1 VVEGK
6 APHDVLLAYLH
17 GNQIA
22 ATFSKSLIDLMG
34 YDLSHNAR
42 IGNYCDI
49 RSGTMG
55 LPEARNSACSQLLE
69 LGPDKQWL
77 FFVDSDMG
85 FEPNALDLLIGVAE
99 KHKLPIVAGLAFAQ
113 REAISDG
120 RNGFRCFSAPT
131 IYDWMK
137 HEGPGTVDDGLSRM
151 TGRRH
156 YPVNTLLQ
164 CHGTGGA
171 CILIH
176 RSVLQAIKDAYGE
189 TWFNRVADGGEDL
202 TATASTHEIRTQMGE
217 DMSFSYRVMTLGI
230 PLYVHTGIRFTHFKN
245 LWVAEEDFWTSFIA
259 PPATERVDV
268 IVPVLHRPQNVKTL
282 MESLTATTGL
292 ANAYFV
298 CESGDTEEI
307 AEVKK
312 YGARALEHPGT
323 FAEKVNWAY
332 DFLTVDDTWTA
343 EAAEAQDKVPWILLV
358 GDDVR
363 FRPGWLD
370 QAMEVA
376 RRYNGEVIGTNDL
389 ANSRV
394 MRGEH
399 ATHMLIRRDYIDK
412 VGASWDGPGIV
423 CHPYH
428 HWYVDDEIV
437 CAAMQRNVFQS
448 ALGSQVEHMHPLA
461 GKAEL
466 DDVYRLGEAH
476 VKEDQAEFESR
487 ARAQLG
493 MSSGQP
499 NRATRRQKQPQ
510 PVR

>member
-1 VVEGK
+1 
-6 APHDVLLAYLH
+6 
-17 GNQIA
+17 
-22 ATFSKSLIDLMG
+22 
-34 YDLSHNAR
+34 
-42 IGNYCDI
+42 
-49 RSGTMG
+49 
-55 LPEARNSACSQLLE
+55 
-69 LGPDKQWL
+69 
-77 FFVDSDMG
+77 
-85 FEPNALDLLIGVAE
+85 
-99 KHKLPIVAGLAFAQ
+99 
-113 REAISDG
+113 
-120 RNGFRCFSAPT
+120 
-131 IYDWMK
+131 MK
-137 HEGPGTVDDGLSRM
+137 HEGPGTLDDGLSRM

-176 RSVLQAIKDAYGE
+176 RSVLQAIRDAYGE

-202 TATASTHEIRTQMGE
+202 TATAPTHEIGTQMGE

-230 PLYVHTGIRFTHFKN
+230 PLYIHTGIRFTHFKN
-245 LWVAEEDFWTSFIA
+245 LWVAEEDFWSSFTA

-282 MESLTATTGL
+282 MESLTASTGL
-292 ANAYFV
+292 ADAWFI
-298 CESGDTEEI
+298 CEPGDAEEI
-307 AEVKK
+307 AEVQKHNG
-312 YGARALEHPGT
+312 YVMEQPGT

-332 DFLTVDDTWTA
+332 AKLTSKPRA
-343 EAAEAQDKVPWILLV
+343 PWILLV

-423 CHPYH
+423 CHPYR
-428 HWYVDDEIV
+428 HWFVDDEIV
-437 CAAMQRNVFQS
+437 CAAKQRGVFQS
-448 ALGSQVEHMHPLA
+448 ALGSQVEHLHPIA
-461 GKAEL
+461 GKAAE
-466 DDVYRLGEAH
+466 DEVYRKGQEH
-476 VKEDQAEFESR
+476 TKEDQAEFEAR

-499 NRATRRQKQPQ
+499 NRATRRSAA
-510 PVR
+510 RRRNG